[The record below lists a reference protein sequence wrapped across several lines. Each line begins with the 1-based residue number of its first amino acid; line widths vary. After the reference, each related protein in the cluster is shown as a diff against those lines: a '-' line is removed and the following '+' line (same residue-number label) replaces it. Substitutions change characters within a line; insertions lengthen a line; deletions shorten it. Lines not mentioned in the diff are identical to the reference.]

1 MNKVRYA
8 VVGLGSIAQAAVL
21 PAFENAEN
29 CELAALVTGDPVKS
43 QELGDRYNVRVYS
56 YEQYD
61 ECLNDVDAVYIALP
75 NHLHCQYTVGAAR
88 RGVHVLCEKPMA
100 PTEED
105 CEHMI
110 EAAEQNNVKLMVAYR
125 LHFEEGNLEA
135 IRIAQSGELGE
146 LRIFSSVF
154 TQQVAE
160 GNVRVA
166 PEPGRGTVFDMG
178 VYCINAARYL
188 FREEPVELMA
198 FTANN
203 GEERFRDSEEMTSAI
218 MKFPQERLA
227 QFTVGFGAAP
237 VDMFSLVGTKGSLR
251 LQPAY
256 DYTSEI
262 KHYLTAGGETKER
275 TFPKRDQF
283 GPELLYF
290 ADCILKN
297 KDPEPSGEEGYIDVR
312 IVNAIYKS
320 AKLRTAA
327 HVPRYERTRRPEP
340 AQKIERPPVE
350 PPEELVHA
358 EMPSGEKKP

>member
-1 MNKVRYA
+1 M
-8 VVGLGSIAQAAVL
+8 
-21 PAFENAEN
+21 
-29 CELAALVTGDPVKS
+29 
-43 QELGDRYNVRVYS
+43 
-56 YEQYD
+56 
-61 ECLNDVDAVYIALP
+61 DAVYIALP

-110 EAAEQNNVKLMVAYR
+110 EAVEQNNVKLMVAYR

-188 FREEPVELMA
+188 FRGEPVEVMA

-227 QFTVGFGAAP
+227 QFTVSFGAAP

-262 KHYLTAGGETKER
+262 KHYLTAGGGTKER

-297 KDPEPSGEEGYIDVR
+297 KDPEPSVEEGYIDVR

-320 AKLRTAA
+320 AKLGNGGSRAEIRA
-327 HVPRYERTRRPEP
+327 H
-340 AQKIERPPVE
+340 APP
-350 PPEELVHA
+350 
-358 EMPSGEKKP
+358 